1 MSLRLLLGFLLYGL
15 SWLDLVTDLETNSSG
30 TDADTNVASY
40 SVLETHSLAPSTLYL
55 VGTPIGN
62 LEDITFRALRVLRQA
77 DLIAA
82 EDTRHTGKL
91 LSHFQVSTPQIS
103 YHDHNTQQRIPQLVR
118 KLQAGS
124 AIALV
129 TDAGMP
135 GISDP
140 GYELV
145 CACIE
150 AEIMVVPVPG
160 PSAVV
165 TAIAAAGLPCDRFVF
180 EGFLPTKGKTRR
192 TRLEAIKSEP
202 RTAVFY
208 ESPHRLLKTLRDIEA
223 VLGSNRRVV
232 FAREL
237 TKRYEEFWRGT
248 IGEAITH
255 YQSIPAKGEFTL
267 LLAPSST
274 PSSSLSTAEITTE
287 LKSLLAQGQSRTEAS
302 RNLAQHSNLS
312 KREIYQISLEID
324 IYSVLQ
330 DKSISEDLPLD

>member
-1 MSLRLLLGFLLYGL
+1 
-15 SWLDLVTDLETNSSG
+15 VTDSDVDVRSLEPG
-30 TDADTNVASY
+30 
-40 SVLETHSLAPSTLYL
+40 TLYL

-62 LEDITFRALRVLRQA
+62 LEDITFRALRVLKQA

-91 LSHFQVSTPQIS
+91 LHHFQVATPQIS
-103 YHDHNTQQRIPQLVR
+103 YHDHNSQQRIPQLVQR
-118 KLQAGS
+118 LQSGE

-145 CACIE
+145 CACVE
-150 AEIMVVPVPG
+150 AGITVVPIPG

-180 EGFLPTKGKTRR
+180 EGFLPVKGKNRQA
-192 TRLEAIKSEP
+192 RLEALKTEP
-202 RTAVFY
+202 RTSVFY
-208 ESPHRLLKTLRDIEA
+208 ESPHRLVKTLADLVNR
-223 VLGSNRRVV
+223 LGSDRSVV
-232 FAREL
+232 LAREL

-248 IGEAITH
+248 LEEALNH
-255 YQSIPAKGEFTL
+255 YKTTPPKGEFTL
-267 LLAPSST
+267 LLAPAAAT
-274 PSSSLSTAEITTE
+274 FSLSKAEVETE

-302 RNLAQHSNLS
+302 RNLSKISDLS
-312 KREIYQISLEID
+312 KREIYQISLGID

-330 DKSISEDLPLD
+330 DKSDSDDLPLD

>member
-1 MSLRLLLGFLLYGL
+1 MIDSE
-15 SWLDLVTDLETNSSG
+15 S
-30 TDADTNVASY
+30 
-40 SVLETHSLAPSTLYL
+40 ETHSVASGTLYL

-62 LEDITFRALRVLRQA
+62 LEDITFRALRVLKQA

-91 LSHFQVSTPQIS
+91 LHHFRVNTPQIS

-118 KLQAGS
+118 KLQDGD

-145 CACIE
+145 CACVE
-150 AEIMVVPVPG
+150 ADITVVPIPG

-165 TAIAAAGLPCDRFVF
+165 TAIAAAGLPCDRFTF
-180 EGFLPTKGKTRR
+180 EGFLPVKGKNRHA
-192 TRLEAIKSEP
+192 RLEALKTES

-208 ESPHRLLKTLRDIEA
+208 ESPHRLLKTLADLVT
-223 VLGSNRRVV
+223 VLGADRRVV
-232 FAREL
+232 LAREL

-248 IGEAITH
+248 IGGAIAH
-255 YQSIPAKGEFTL
+255 YQSTPPKGEFTL
-267 LLAPSST
+267 LLAPASA
-274 PSSSLSTAEITTE
+274 PSLSLSKTEITTE
-287 LKSLLAQGQSRTEAS
+287 LKSLLAQGQSRAEAS
-302 RNLAQHSNLS
+302 RNLAQHSDLS

-330 DKSISEDLPLD
+330 DKSIPEDLPLD